1 VCYAEKTQQQ
11 ALPYISSTKSAQQ
24 ILGAVMK
31 KLLMP
36 TLCATP
42 APLSCSTPA
51 AEGDGAMFS
60 SLFIVSVQPCFD
72 KKLESSRLDFFHEDE
87 KTSEVDLVISTSE
100 LWTLLEEQAA
110 TSPNAAA
117 SSSLSASSSSSSS
130 SSSSESAS
138 SSNAPTIFDLFIATS
153 PDAPHGRDEIER
165 MFRSFSID
173 GAHLVASADANGG
186 SGGFLDYIFRFAAE
200 RIMGV
205 NLWEQPLLHAQGE
218 ESSGGGGGG
227 GEGGGGGAAVAAAA
241 VTRPPLQFKQGKN
254 SDFEEVELIA
264 PAVAGAGGSEVLEDA
279 AARGIGE
286 GGRRLVFAKA
296 YGFRNIQS
304 IMLKMRKGKCDF
316 DFIEI
321 MACPSGCVNGGG
333 QLRAELNESPA
344 QTRERVGAVDVEFH
358 RSLVHKPEEALLVQ
372 YLYTAER
379 LKTPLS
385 EEARALLHTRYHAVP
400 KLEVLA
406 PLAAKW

>member
-1 VCYAEKTQQQ
+1 
-11 ALPYISSTKSAQQ
+11 
-24 ILGAVMK
+24 
-31 KLLMP
+31 
-36 TLCATP
+36 
-42 APLSCSTPA
+42 
-51 AEGDGAMFS
+51 
-60 SLFIVSVQPCFD
+60 
-72 KKLESSRLDFFHEDE
+72 
-87 KTSEVDLVISTSE
+87 
-100 LWTLLEEQAA
+100 
-110 TSPNAAA
+110 
-117 SSSLSASSSSSSS
+117 
-130 SSSSESAS
+130 
-138 SSNAPTIFDLFIATS
+138 
-153 PDAPHGRDEIER
+153 
-165 MFRSFSID
+165 
-173 GAHLVASADANGG
+173 VASADANGG